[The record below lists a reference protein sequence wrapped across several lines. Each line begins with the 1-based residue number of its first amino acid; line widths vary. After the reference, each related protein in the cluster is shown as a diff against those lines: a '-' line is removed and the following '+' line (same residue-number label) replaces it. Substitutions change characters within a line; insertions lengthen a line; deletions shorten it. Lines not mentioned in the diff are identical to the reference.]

1 MSDEALMAAY
11 QKGDLGA
18 FETLVSRHERRL
30 WNFLRRFVRDPAAA
44 EDLLQEVFL
53 RVVRSAPEWR
63 PTAKVT
69 TWLFTIARNLC
80 VDHSRSALL
89 RQTASLDSPGPAG
102 EEGSPWVERL
112 PAAGASAEGAVMGR
126 QLADE
131 LDAALATLPVEQR
144 EVFLLREVMEL
155 PFAEIAAAVDAPE
168 PTVKSRLRYA
178 LQSLRAALEEFQ
190 EGGAAAERA
199 GIRT

>member
-1 MSDEALMAAY
+1 MTDEALMAAY

-18 FETLVSRHERRL
+18 FAELVSRHERRL

-63 PTAKVT
+63 PTAKGT

-112 PAAGASAEGAVMGR
+112 PAAGASAEGA
-126 QLADE
+126 
-131 LDAALATLPVEQR
+131 
-144 EVFLLREVMEL
+144 
-155 PFAEIAAAVDAPE
+155 
-168 PTVKSRLRYA
+168 
-178 LQSLRAALEEFQ
+178 
-190 EGGAAAERA
+190 
-199 GIRT
+199 